1 MPRLSPAGFEADLA
15 DAGGHSQG
23 NALLD
28 GIELPVLV
36 VRARLGVTGDPLTA
50 IVPDAALA
58 DARGRLRDLRVVD
71 LPEARHGAVVDPP
84 HVAAVAAALLELAR

>member
-1 MPRLSPAGFEADLA
+1 MRCWTAST
-15 DAGGHSQG
+15 
-23 NALLD
+23 
-28 GIELPVLV
+28 LPVLV

-58 DARGRLRDLRVVD
+58 DARARLRDLRVLD

-84 HVAAVAAALLELAR
+84 HAAAVAAALRELAR